1 MSDKK
6 DKLIWLDL
14 EMTGLDAAKDAI
26 LEIAVVIT
34 KGNLEVIEI
43 GPSLAIY
50 QPPYLLSG
58 MNAWCQNQHTQSGL
72 IDRVLESSHTTSSAE
87 LAVLQFLKKHLQ
99 AKESPMCGNSIHADR
114 AFLHKLMPNLHEYF
128 HYRNLDVSSFR
139 ESIERW
145 DPQFV
150 PYQKKNNH
158 LALDDILESIEEL
171 KFYKQKYFGF

>member
-1 MSDKK
+1 MLLK
-6 DKLIWLDL
+6 IRF
-14 EMTGLDAAKDAI
+14 

-34 KGNLEVIEI
+34 KGNLEVIEV
-43 GPSLAIY
+43 GPSLVIY
-50 QPPYLLSG
+50 QPPYVLKG

-72 IDRVLESSHTTSSAE
+72 IDRVQESSYTTSSAE

-150 PYQKKNNH
+150 PYQKKNSH